1 MKAMKVLKKT
11 IRGVKRFFRPGEA
24 GFAMIAVLVALLMLS
39 VLGAASLMLM
49 VSSMKGIENM
59 RPEQRAFQIA
69 ESGLYVAHAK
79 IVNNEVKGPVTASGS
94 FLGGNYSISVNLK
107 GGSPTDYIVTSEGS
121 YEKDGKVYRRKIQEE
136 VYYSGD
142 QAFDAMRNY
151 LFFAGR
157 DINLNATEGLN
168 LNIPVNIDGNTRSAM
183 RAERNVN
190 INVRPYISAGDG
202 LIINGDVEG
211 KNSVN
216 VTADPVVGGVNVHI
230 NGNVKTGDALNPA
243 TVGSLNFT
251 ARGDWVLFFYIRS
264 VINAALTANL
274 YSVNAP
280 NITKGSSDD
289 QVNLG
294 PRISQRGVGRVYI
307 PEPNFDYYKAIAI
320 EQGNYYEGNLT
331 LSGNLSGVGGSSG
344 TVYYCTGNMTLNGFA
359 WVQPNMKGVFVCE
372 GNFVANQTLQFAN
385 GSRFQV
391 IAKGNA
397 TFNNNWSFGSD
408 RSSNH
413 FFFWAGND
421 AFIDLAMFASQK
433 LQVTALRD
441 VNISSNGELFSTCS
455 ISYNTPDIDVAGF
468 PIKLTVTNWKE
479 LPSE

>member
-1 MKAMKVLKKT
+1 MASLKKA
-11 IRGVKRFFRPGEA
+11 IRKARKCFRPGEN
-24 GFAMIAVLVALLMLS
+24 GFAIVAVLIALLMLS

-49 VSSMKGIENM
+49 VSSMRGIVNM
-59 RPEQRAFQIA
+59 RPEERAFEIA
-69 ESGLYVAHAK
+69 ESGLYIAHAK

-94 FLGGNYSISVNLK
+94 LLGGSYYVEMNLK

-121 YEKDGKVYRRKIQEE
+121 YEKDGRTYRRKIQEE

-157 DINLNATEGLN
+157 DINLNASELVN
-168 LNIPVNIDGNTRSAM
+168 LNVPVTIDGNTRSAM

-190 INVRPYISAGDG
+190 INVRPSVSSGDG

-211 KNSVN
+211 KNGVSI
-216 VTADPVVGGVNVHI
+216 TADPTIGGVTVTV
-230 NGNVKTGDALNPA
+230 NGNVKTGDALNAAVP
-243 TVGSLNFT
+243 GSLNFY
-251 ARGDWVLFFYIRS
+251 ADGGWVLFFYIRS
-264 VINAALTANL
+264 IINAARSANI
-274 YSVNAP
+274 YSINAP
-280 NITKGSSDD
+280 TITKGSVDD

-294 PRISQRGVGRVYI
+294 PRISTRGVGRVYI
-307 PEPNFDYYKAIAI
+307 PAPNFDYYKAIAI
-320 EQGNYYEGNLT
+320 EQGNYREGNLT
-331 LSGNLSGVGGSSG
+331 ISGTLPGVGGSSG
-344 TVYYCTGNMTLNGFA
+344 TVYYCTGNITINGLL
-359 WVQPNMKGVFVCE
+359 WNQPNMKGVFVCE
-372 GNFVANQTLQFAN
+372 GNFVANNTLQFAN

-397 TFNNNWSFGSD
+397 TFNNNWSFGTD
-408 RSSNH
+408 ITSNH

-421 AFIDLAMFASQK
+421 VFTDLAMFASQR

-441 VNISSNGELFSTCS
+441 VNISSRGELFTTCS
-455 ISYNTPDIDVAGF
+455 ISYGTPDIDVAGF